1 MATYWASTNSQPK
14 RAHRFLFKFG
24 NVTGQDEGKLPAWV
38 CSRVTRPSM
47 EITTT
52 EAQYMNHTFKYPG
65 RAKWNNISVTL
76 RDPVDPDASVV
87 LYEWLDKCGY
97 KPPIDAPS
105 TKKALT
111 SFTKKSFAEFFGAL
125 LIQSL
130 NGEGDVVEEWGIYN
144 PIITSVNW
152 GEFDYSSEDL
162 INITVDIAYDYAT
175 IKKVASAA

>member
-1 MATYWASTNSQPK
+1 
-14 RAHRFLFKFG
+14 
-24 NVTGQDEGKLPAWV
+24 
-38 CSRVTRPSM
+38 
-47 EITTT
+47 
-52 EAQYMNHTFKYPG
+52 
-65 RAKWNNISVTL
+65 
-76 RDPVDPDASVV
+76 
-87 LYEWLDKCGY
+87 
-97 KPPIDAPS
+97 
-105 TKKALT
+105 LT

-175 IKKVASAA
+175 IKKVASTAT